1 LVNKIVVWTI
11 FVFQRLEMPYDDETL
26 LLRGLREI
34 RFAVR
39 HTLQC
44 LNKGERVGGKSRK
57 E

>member
-1 LVNKIVVWTI
+1 
-11 FVFQRLEMPYDDETL
+11 MPYNDEAL
-26 LLRGLREI
+26 LLCGLREI

-44 LNKGERVGGKSRK
+44 LCQVGKVGGKSGK